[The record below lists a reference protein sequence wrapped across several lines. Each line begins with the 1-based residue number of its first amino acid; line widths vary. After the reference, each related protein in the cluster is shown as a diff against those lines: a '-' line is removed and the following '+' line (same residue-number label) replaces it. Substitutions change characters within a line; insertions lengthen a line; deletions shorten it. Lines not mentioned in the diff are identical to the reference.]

1 MQHPRCRQLSL
12 DSQGFPSIPQTD
24 NAVHYTKT
32 DLIAGGSCS
41 RLVMLFAPLITRSTR
56 SYYDAYKIKEKH
68 YVSIETREEDDEPRE
83 KIEAKLAAGKE
94 TLELRDQVNRRFFQ
108 LLRAEP

>member
-1 MQHPRCRQLSL
+1 MPPTQPRQSRIPKHTTDRHCRALHEDGSGCRRKLLQASHALC
-12 DSQGFPSIPQTD
+12 PSHHQE
-24 NAVHYTKT
+24 YKK
-32 DLIAGGSCS
+32 L
-41 RLVMLFAPLITRSTR
+41 
-56 SYYDAYKIKEKH
+56 YDAYKIKEKH